1 MKKKLVSLMFGM
13 LVTAA
18 MLSACEKNET
28 EPKKIVAEMA
38 EEEEAEEEEETETE
52 EEEEEKEEEEEAKQ
66 DPDETD
72 ADESPDED
80 EVIPGNSQSNA
91 YLLPLNTKVFGTVK
105 AGQYAWF
112 SFTTGDSEE
121 ADYYAT
127 YVNMTAHSDCLHGYL
142 FDELGTELAGGSNLY
157 DAYSGGYPVS
167 LTSDTLEPDTTYY
180 VRLESMQ
187 KDEDLDYS
195 LIIKNPEDTTSAYK
209 TIGTLSE
216 AVGAVVE
223 DGDTVTAGTNCN
235 DAILLPLGATVHG
248 TVRAQEFSWFSFT
261 TGDNEGATYHATY
274 VNDSPESDHLNGYLY
289 DEYGNLLEGKSNLYD
304 AYSNGTPVTIT
315 STSLLPDTT
324 YYLGIFPW
332 QKEDINYSVRISSPD
347 ADKEESKLVFE
358 TPFEINDTQ
367 VQFVAN
373 QAVFID
379 EAQAREVLKPVAEAI
394 QAHAGSSVLIAGT
407 TATDGTQASCVELS
421 NERAKAVKN
430 LLTTIYKVPESQLKT
445 IGLGYEDDPFERG
458 KDRDAN
464 GNFVESEGRKNRRV
478 VVLDANDP
486 VAQEILKK

>member
-1 MKKKLVSLMFGM
+1 MEKKVVSLVLGM
-13 LVTAA
+13 LAA
-18 MLSACEKNET
+18 AVMLSACGNKKAEPEETQVRMEK
-28 EPKKIVAEMA
+28 A
-38 EEEEAEEEEETETE
+38 EEEPEAKEIEGEIEEEET
-52 EEEEEKEEEEEAKQ
+52 KQ
-66 DPDETD
+66 EPEETD
-72 ADESPDED
+72 TDESSDED

-180 VRLESMQ
+180 VRLESWQ

-195 LIIKNPEDTTSAYK
+195 LIIKNPEDTASAYK

-315 STSLLPDTT
+315 STSLLPNTT
-324 YYLGIFPW
+324 YYLGVFPW
-332 QKEDINYSVRISSPD
+332 QDENIDYSVKISSPD
-347 ADKEESKLVFE
+347 ADMEESKLVFE

-373 QAVFID
+373 QAAFID
-379 EAQAREVLKPVAEAI
+379 EVQAREVLKPVAEAI

-478 VVLDANDP
+478 VVLDVNDP
-486 VAQEILKK
+486 AAQEILKK